1 MCSNW
6 FEFLIESRKKLEVIV
21 LDDREEIDYIIDYY
35 KNLYLADGISQQSRR
50 CFNWGGG
57 SRLVGVKLG
66 VKLIMYELGSS
77 RTPGL
82 DGFPWLSFTTC
93 RKK

>member
-35 KNLYLADGISQQSRR
+35 KNLYLADGDKPT
-50 CFNWGGG
+50 
-57 SRLVGVKLG
+57 V
-66 VKLIMYELGSS
+66 
-77 RTPGL
+77 
-82 DGFPWLSFTTC
+82 
-93 RKK
+93 